1 MKTVN
6 KKLKVSHFP
15 QIPGKAFEV
24 EVKDEIQ
31 ASLIVNTLANQH
43 LWLYKNNYIPD
54 YANAITVSMLEEGH
68 DDPDDNGWFEYWNE
82 EECMDFDEFEE
93 TYLKS

>member
-1 MKTVN
+1 MNLVKN
-6 KKLKVSHFP
+6 KLKVSHYP

-43 LWLYKNNYIPD
+43 LWLYENNYIPD
-54 YANAITVSMLEEGH
+54 YSNAITVSMFDEEENEWT
-68 DDPDDNGWFEYWNE
+68 DYWNE
-82 EECMDFDEFEE
+82 EEMMEFDEFEE
-93 TYLKS
+93 TYLK